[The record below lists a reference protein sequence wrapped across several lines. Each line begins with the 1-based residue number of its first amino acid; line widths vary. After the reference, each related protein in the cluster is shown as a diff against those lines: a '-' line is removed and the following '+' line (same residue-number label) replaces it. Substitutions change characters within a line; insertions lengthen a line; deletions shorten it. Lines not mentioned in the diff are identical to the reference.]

1 MGTEKDEL
9 SSDELQKATE
19 LLELL
24 ASGSDGCSISALAR
38 KAGISWYKASRLLA
52 ALEQKGL
59 LECAVK
65 SGRYDANC
73 AKRLL
78 QKLMDNARNLKFA
91 GAMMRSVLPEENDD
105 PRVTIL
111 KDARPVLESLARQHN
126 EAIYMA
132 ILNGDEVLFLDMVDT
147 LQQERAEPMVG
158 RRFPFFSNAAGKV
171 MRAIDSWDLL
181 ERIGKKWSGS
191 RGRYPDLA
199 ALRVELEQIREK
211 GVAIDCSGMGEGV
224 ITVAVAV
231 KDYAGKVVG
240 ALMLLGPSFRLL
252 GERLE
257 QEIIPSLLVSAESL
271 SMKFGYAR
279 P

>member
-1 MGTEKDEL
+1 MATEKDEL
-9 SSDELQKATE
+9 SREELQKAVE
-19 LLELL
+19 LLEIL
-24 ASGSDGCSISALAR
+24 ASGQEGKSKSALAR
-38 KAGISWYKASRLLA
+38 KAGISWYKASQLLA
-52 ALEQKGL
+52 VLEKKGL

-65 SGRYDANC
+65 SGKYDMSRAQ
-73 AKRLL
+73 RLVQML
-78 QKLMDNARNLKFA
+78 IDNARNLKFA
-91 GAMMRSVLPEENDD
+91 GAIMRSILPEQNDD
-105 PRVTIL
+105 LHVTIL
-111 KDARPVLESLARQHN
+111 KDAHPVLEALARQHN

-147 LQQERAEPMVG
+147 MQQERAEPVVG

-181 ERIGKKWSGS
+181 ERIGRKWRGS
-191 RGRYPDLA
+191 RGLYPDLA
-199 ALRVELEQIREK
+199 ALKAELEQIREK
-211 GVAIDCSGMGEGV
+211 GFAIDCSGMGDGV

-240 ALMLLGPSFRLL
+240 ALMLMGPSFRLI
-252 GERLE
+252 GDRLE
-257 QEIIPSLLVSAESL
+257 EEIIPSLRLSAEMI

>member
-1 MGTEKDEL
+1 MATDKDEL
-9 SSDELQKATE
+9 SREELQKAVE
-19 LLELL
+19 LLEIL
-24 ASGSDGCSISALAR
+24 ASGQEGGSKSALAR
-38 KAGISWYKASRLLA
+38 KAGISWYKASQLLA
-52 ALEQKGL
+52 ALEKKGL

-65 SGRYDANC
+65 SGKYDMGRAQ
-73 AKRLL
+73 RLMQTL
-78 QKLMDNARNLKFA
+78 IENARNLKFA
-91 GAMMRSVLPEENDD
+91 GALMRSILPEQNDD
-105 PRVTIL
+105 LHVTIL
-111 KDARPVLESLARQHN
+111 KDAHPVLEALARQHN

-147 LQQERAEPMVG
+147 MQQERAEPVVG

-181 ERIGKKWSGS
+181 ERIGRKWRGS
-191 RGRYPDLA
+191 RAPDLA
-199 ALRVELEQIREK
+199 SLKAELEQIREK
-211 GVAIDCSGMGEGV
+211 GFAIDCSGMGDGV

-240 ALMLLGPSFRLL
+240 ALMLMGPSFRLI
-252 GERLE
+252 GDRLE
-257 QEIIPSLLVSAESL
+257 QEIIPSLRLSAEMI